1 MELGL
6 QKRGVDEDVARE
18 VAKQCA
24 SWPEYREALKG
35 LFEDLRANGMHEPME
50 LTSLLRKKGFSS
62 YEIRLL
68 FEELG

>member
-1 MELGL
+1 
-6 QKRGVDEDVARE
+6 VDEDVARE
-18 VAKQCA
+18 VVKQCT

-35 LFEDLRANGMHEPME
+35 LLEGLRSKGIHEPME

-68 FEELG
+68 FEEFG